1 VVLIAV
7 LGLPFA
13 VALVVTVAFGRT
25 KRVALAGFLL
35 ALVWLV
41 VGYLASPT
49 EPGHCSD
56 CREFLGRWWE
66 PELAL
71 FVTGLAFAAWLAGV
85 GLGAAIR
92 RSEAVEIPR
101 VRPPGAQEDVDRRR
115 EPGDAHRGGDPG
127 P

>member
-1 VVLIAV
+1 MLLIAII
-7 LGLPFA
+7 GLPFV
-13 VALVVTVAFGRT
+13 VALVLTVAVGST
-25 KRVALAGFLL
+25 KRRRRRVALAGLLL
-35 ALVWLV
+35 AVAWLV

-71 FVTGLAFAAWLAGV
+71 FFDGLAFAAWLAGV

-92 RSEAVEIPR
+92 RSESA
-101 VRPPGAQEDVDRRR
+101 
-115 EPGDAHRGGDPG
+115 
-127 P
+127 